1 MKKTS
6 QSNNSRPGVRSA
18 YSSNSSYR
26 SSSASA
32 PKRVSSPKRVGS
44 RKPAKKK
51 SPAAAIAIITS
62 IAVIGGGAYFF
73 TSTALGKSIVN
84 NVFRFEKKYELTNAD
99 GTVVEMTESELR
111 ELLSSD
117 KFPQG
122 IVVDGTDVGGKTIG
136 EASSL
141 LKASAPEAPISTS
154 ITLNLDGEVI
164 PLDLSSLN
172 FESNL
177 DEILTNAYNQYALK
191 GDEDIDGLIANY
203 NARENLKKENA
214 TYNSAYT
221 LKSEGISEIIHGT
234 LDEKSTEAQDA
245 VITGFDANT
254 CEFQYTPSTKG
265 YEIDI
270 DTAVTDVKTLL
281 DSGTYTGEVLVAA
294 EITEPALSTEM
305 IKNDFGLIASASSQ
319 TTANANRN
327 HNITITCE
335 KINGKVLQPGESFD
349 FNEFI
354 GQRTPEKGYKLAGT
368 IQDGQ
373 LKDDYGGGIC
383 QVTSM
388 MYQSVM
394 KSDLE
399 VVQRNPHMWPSSYAT
414 AGTDAAV
421 DWPKQ
426 TFRFTN
432 NSGYPIAIS
441 IYWNP
446 ENSMLTSEIY
456 GHKLPDGQYIA
467 FEGAVVS
474 RSSATT
480 EYIADSSMAT
490 GTRESVRGAH
500 DGCTASAV
508 KIWYDANGNEIK
520 REELPLTYYP
530 ATNAQIKVGIRNA
543 DGSLA
548 KMNKDG
554 TIDGGSQTTP
564 PPSDETTPSPSDP
577 APTDPTPTDPAPTE
591 PAPTEPAPTEPQP
604 TNPPETQPPT
614 EG

>member
-6 QSNNSRPGVRSA
+6 QGNNSRPGVRSA
-18 YSSNSSYR
+18 NAGSGSSYR
-26 SSSASA
+26 SSAA
-32 PKRVSSPKRVGS
+32 PAPQRVSAPKRVGS

-51 SPAAAIAIITS
+51 SPAGAIAIITS

-73 TSTALGKSIVN
+73 TSTPLGKSIIN
-84 NVFRFEKKYELTNAD
+84 NVFQVEKKYELTNAD

-122 IVVDGTDVGGKTIG
+122 IVVDGTDVGGKTIN

-141 LKASAPEAPISTS
+141 LKASAPEAPITTNIS
-154 ITLNLDGEVI
+154 LNLDNEVI

-177 DEILTNAYNQYALK
+177 DEILTNAFNEYALK
-191 GDEDIDGLIANY
+191 GDEDINGLIANY
-203 NARENLKKENA
+203 NARENLKKANA
-214 TYNSAYT
+214 SYTSAYT
-221 LKSEGISEIIHGT
+221 LKTEGISEIVHGT

-245 VITGFDANT
+245 VITGFDSST

-270 DTAVTDVKTLL
+270 DTAVNDVKTLL
-281 DSGTYTGEVLVAA
+281 DAGTYEGQVVVAA
-294 EITEPALSTEM
+294 EVTEPELTTEM
-305 IKNDFGLIASASSQ
+305 IKNDFGLVGSASSQ

-335 KINGKVLQPGESFD
+335 KINGMVLQPGESFD
-349 FNEFI
+349 FNAFI
-354 GQRTPEKGYKLAGT
+354 GQRTPDKGYKLAGT

-388 MYQSVM
+388 MYQSVI

-399 VVQRNPHMWPSSYAT
+399 VIERNPHMWPSSYAT

-421 DWPKQ
+421 DWPGQ
-426 TFRFTN
+426 TFSFTN

-446 ENSMLTSEIY
+446 ENAMLTSQIY
-456 GHKLPDGQYIA
+456 GHKLPDGQYIG

-500 DGCTASAV
+500 DGCTATSY

-520 REELPLTYYP
+520 REELKLTYYP
-530 ATNAQIKVGIRNA
+530 VTNAQIRVGIRNA

-548 KMNKDG
+548 RMNKDG
-554 TIDGGSQTTP
+554 TIDGGTPTTP
-564 PPSDETTPSPSDP
+564 PSDTTPSPTNPAPTDP
-577 APTDPTPTDPAPTE
+577 APTDPPATDPA
-591 PAPTEPAPTEPQP
+591 P
-604 TNPPETQPPT
+604 TNPPETPP

>member
-6 QSNNSRPGVRSA
+6 QGNSTRPGVRSA
-18 YSSNSSYR
+18 YTGSSSSYR
-26 SSSASA
+26 TSATPA
-32 PKRVSSPKRVGS
+32 PQRVSSPKRVGS

-51 SPAAAIAIITS
+51 SPAGAIAIITS

-73 TSTALGKSIVN
+73 TSTPLGKSIIN
-84 NVFRFEKKYELTNAD
+84 NVFQIEKKYELTNAD

-122 IVVDGTDVGGKTIG
+122 IVVDGTDVGGKTVN

-141 LKASAPEAPISTS
+141 LKASAPTAPITTN
-154 ITLNLDGEVI
+154 ITLNLDNEII
-164 PLDLSSLN
+164 PLDLSALN

-177 DEILTNAYNQYALK
+177 DEILTNAFNEYALK
-191 GDEDIDGLIANY
+191 GDEDINGLIANY
-203 NARENLKKENA
+203 NARENLKKANA
-214 TYNSAYT
+214 VYTSAYT
-221 LKSEGISEIIHGT
+221 LKTEGISEIVHGT
-234 LDEKSTEAQDA
+234 LDEKSTEAADA
-245 VITGFDANT
+245 IITGFDAGT
-254 CEFQYTPSTKG
+254 CEFQYTPSSKG
-265 YEIDI
+265 YVIDI
-270 DTAVTDVKTLL
+270 DAAVNDVKTML
-281 DSGTYTGEVLVAA
+281 DAGTYEGQVVVSAEV
-294 EITEPALSTEM
+294 TEPELTTEM
-305 IKNDFGLIASASSQ
+305 IQNEFGLIASASSQ

-335 KINGKVLQPGESFD
+335 KINGMVLQPGESFD
-349 FNEFI
+349 FNGFI
-354 GQRTPEKGYKLAGT
+354 GQRTPDKGYKLAGT

-388 MYQSVM
+388 MYQSVI
-394 KSDLE
+394 KSDLTVIE
-399 VVQRNPHMWPSSYAT
+399 RNPHMWPSSYAT

-421 DWPKQ
+421 DWPGQ
-426 TFRFTN
+426 TFSFTN
-432 NSGYPIAIS
+432 SSPYPIAIS

-446 ENSMLTSEIY
+446 ENAMLTSAIY
-456 GHKLPDGQYIA
+456 GHKLPDGQSIG
-467 FEGAVVS
+467 FEGAIVS

-500 DGCTASAV
+500 DGCTATSY

-520 REELPLTYYP
+520 REELKLTVYSP
-530 ATNAQIKVGIRNA
+530 VNAQIKVGIRNA

-554 TIDGGSQTTP
+554 TIENGNPTTP
-564 PPSDETTPSPSDP
+564 PPSETTPVAPTDPVPTDP
-577 APTDPTPTDPAPTE
+577 APTDPPAPVD
-591 PAPTEPAPTEPQP
+591 P
-604 TNPPETQPPT
+604 PPEAPV